1 VLRVDETGAR
11 QNKYWSPGTGRKIVF
26 ETEAEYQQA
35 MYDLVAD
42 AVKRR
47 ISSTEQ
53 KIGELSG
60 GLDSSVITTFANREL
75 RQQGIKMPLFS
86 WSPSFELYER
96 QPRDER
102 EFIEDLCRHEELE
115 CIYHDPNKPLD
126 IKMVNGTML
135 TDVGGDV
142 EIFQHELREMTARG
156 VKLILTGWGG
166 DQGISHRTNLKEL
179 FFHGDWEYF
188 LKEARYLAKGSL
200 LRFIKVILSN
210 TVMTFFGPFSFID
223 FSGFGK
229 PSIVKRTLMRR
240 LKHRCKRDI
249 LYFTVDPVKHLESG
263 NIQTRTELVAWVD
276 ADYNVQHLFPYLD
289 YRVVDFAMSIPR
301 RLYYHHGMNRYIFR
315 KAFESLLPEKLCY
328 YIYKDD
334 IARCGYF
341 EETAKQRFETTKNT
355 VRLLDRKLFSP
366 YIDWDKLEKLL
377 DSPDCRED
385 IRSNH
390 LLRRNIQ
397 VCYLLQRMAVEE

>member
-1 VLRVDETGAR
+1 
-11 QNKYWSPGTGRKIVF
+11 
-26 ETEAEYQQA
+26 
-35 MYDLVAD
+35 
-42 AVKRR
+42 
-47 ISSTEQ
+47 
-53 KIGELSG
+53 
-60 GLDSSVITTFANREL
+60 
-75 RQQGIKMPLFS
+75 
-86 WSPSFELYER
+86 
-96 QPRDER
+96 
-102 EFIEDLCRHEELE
+102 
-115 CIYHDPNKPLD
+115 
-126 IKMVNGTML
+126 
-135 TDVGGDV
+135 
-142 EIFQHELREMTARG
+142 
-156 VKLILTGWGG
+156 LTGWGG